1 MEETRTHALS
11 AERAHDL
18 LYEND
23 EEGAESRV
31 LKGSGYIGEG
41 EAETRIQLGM
51 VDGRLA
57 CVLCDIVWLGWHGE
71 VVTRSLSLS
80 LSLEK

>member
-1 MEETRTHALS
+1 MERQARECVEGGEWKRRGLTLRGGS

-41 EAETRIQLGM
+41 EAETRVQLG
-51 VDGRLA
+51 DGRRSSRA
-57 CVLCDIVWLGWHGE
+57 C
-71 VVTRSLSLS
+71 SL
-80 LSLEK
+80 